1 MTCKTPK
8 ATQRNSFKVRGGEGE
23 SGRECEKKSTSCKS
37 SVEKIAA
44 FTHNMMKASS
54 RIICPTKNRCAE
66 EARRHPIQ
74 LDPFRTLRIPS
85 RVRTGTTDLGPCRED
100 EVPENILQKAK
111 ELGTLRKPE
120 DKKMR
125 TEKKTVPQD
134 AKDTKWT
141 GELVS

>member
-44 FTHNMMKASS
+44 FTHTMMKASS

-74 LDPFRTLRIPS
+74 LDPFRTLRI
-85 RVRTGTTDLGPCRED
+85 
-100 EVPENILQKAK
+100 PENILQKAK